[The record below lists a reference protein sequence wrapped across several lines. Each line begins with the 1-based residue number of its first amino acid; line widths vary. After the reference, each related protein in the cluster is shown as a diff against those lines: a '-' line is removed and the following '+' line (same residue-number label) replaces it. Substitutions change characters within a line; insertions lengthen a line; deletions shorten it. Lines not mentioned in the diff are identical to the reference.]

1 MQTALHKFTMLIE
14 RNRQLASSVHL
25 LKSQITVDIDF
36 SDIYRTQVVAAFSA
50 LDFLVH
56 ETVKIGILEQFD
68 GKREKSN
75 GYNDFV
81 SNLNMP
87 TNLCSKNEQ
96 RSWLEAETS
105 RIHSWKSFQQSK
117 KISDALKKVV
127 NPESFWNTIAIAFKT
142 TSELVKKDLDI
153 KVKRRNQIAH
163 EGDINPTY
171 GLLWDISSAD
181 SEMIVDFVE
190 KFGTEMIKILM

>member
-1 MQTALHKFTMLIE
+1 MQTAFRKFLMLIE

-25 LKSQITVDIDF
+25 LKAQITVRIDF
-36 SDIYRTQVVAAFSA
+36 SDVYRTQVVAAFSA

-68 GKREKSN
+68 GKREKSA
-75 GYNDFV
+75 GYINFI

-87 TNLCSKNEQ
+87 ANLSREEQ
-96 RSWLEAETS
+96 RSWLEAEIS
-105 RIHSWKSFQQSK
+105 KIHSWKSFQQSK
-117 KISDALKKVV
+117 KISEALKKVV
-127 NPESFWNTIAIAFKT
+127 EIENFWDAIAISFGT
-142 TSELVKKDLDI
+142 TSELIKKDLDI

-171 GLLWDISSAD
+171 GVLWDISSAD
-181 SEMIVDFVE
+181 SEMIVGFVE
-190 KFGTEMIKILM
+190 KFGTEMIKILR

>member
-1 MQTALHKFTMLIE
+1 MQTAFRKFLMLIE

-25 LKSQITVDIDF
+25 LKAQITVRIDF
-36 SDIYRTQVVAAFSA
+36 SDVYRTQVVAAFSA

-68 GKREKSN
+68 GKREKSD
-75 GYNDFV
+75 GYINFI

-87 TNLCSKNEQ
+87 ANLFSRKEQ
-96 RSWLEAETS
+96 RSWLEAEIS
-105 RIHSWKSFQQSK
+105 KIHSWKSFQQSK
-117 KISDALKKVV
+117 KISEALKKVV
-127 NPESFWNTIAIAFKT
+127 EIENFWDAIAVSFGT
-142 TSELVKKDLDI
+142 TSELIKKDLDI

-171 GLLWDISSAD
+171 GVLWDISSAD
-181 SEMIVDFVE
+181 SEMIVSFVE
-190 KFGTEMIKILM
+190 KFGTEMIKILR